1 MQEFEKLCRLCSV
14 SKEEAV
20 QERLQR
26 AATLRRRFSVS
37 SVGIH
42 TQVRESSGDS
52 IDVERLKAVAEGTL
66 SNEIEGTTLEDL
78 CRFFLLFDENGDGVV
93 DLEEFRA
100 MILASHDACNLFM
113 GSEVPD
119 KLSERQIE
127 ALLTYDWPQQYAG
140 PGDVDD
146 YHGLGGLLEQMKKD
160 IRLASGKVDGEDKAQ
175 KEEEMESN
183 EQRMLHIDKGDRS
196 DPLLVQLD
204 SLAAE
209 LEKMERGGLLEEA
222 TFNPDWRTEC
232 GEGEELYVRRPE
244 NMESFFKRMGIKMLT
259 KAQRREKLKRLADEL
274 LQNRIIA
281 VPPQVWVEDDID
293 YHHPDRVPEQEEIL
307 VNRLG
312 FIFLAYRVDFW

>member
-1 MQEFEKLCRLCSV
+1 
-14 SKEEAV
+14 
-20 QERLQR
+20 
-26 AATLRRRFSVS
+26 
-37 SVGIH
+37 
-42 TQVRESSGDS
+42 
-52 IDVERLKAVAEGTL
+52 
-66 SNEIEGTTLEDL
+66 
-78 CRFFLLFDENGDGVV
+78 
-93 DLEEFRA
+93 
-100 MILASHDACNLFM
+100 
-113 GSEVPD
+113 
-119 KLSERQIE
+119 
-127 ALLTYDWPQQYAG
+127 
-140 PGDVDD
+140 
-146 YHGLGGLLEQMKKD
+146 
-160 IRLASGKVDGEDKAQ
+160 
-175 KEEEMESN
+175 MESN

-209 LEKMERGGLLEEA
+209 LEKMEREGLLEEA